1 MTKRNLSVKNILRLN
16 KSILQSMISTIKKRM
31 RERILN
37 KVKKVNL
44 RRENNNSMLRKQ
56 RRKSKLTMKLISS
69 KTVLM
74 IYGTSSETKTDNI
87 KNNKDSLVILP
98 G

>member
-56 RRKSKLTMKLISS
+56 RKKSKLTMKLISS